1 MGGNVIAT
9 ANASQYPERLND
21 NTWLNSVSIEISK
34 RIIRYLYLPPQSNVF
49 LEEYFLQLKKNM
61 KLKSQFFDERKI
73 ENGEVSYWKNSG
85 MLECENF
92 SDYLLD
98 IAKIKVTKKEC
109 IKQF

>member
-1 MGGNVIAT
+1 
-9 ANASQYPERLND
+9 
-21 NTWLNSVSIEISK
+21 
-34 RIIRYLYLPPQSNVF
+34 
-49 LEEYFLQLKKNM
+49 M